1 MRIGPRGRS
10 ALLSYAVA
18 GAASLLS
25 LIPLLWVVSSSLKS
39 DKEIYTVHGR
49 FLPVHPTLS
58 HYLGLRAD
66 LPQFPG
72 YMLNSVIVTVT
83 SVTAVVL
90 FATLGA
96 YPLAR
101 YRFPGRRLVFSFV
114 LLAVAVPYVLYL
126 VPIYV
131 MESGTGLLNT
141 IPGLVL
147 PYVALNLPLAF
158 ILMEGSYRV
167 IPRDFEEAAQI
178 DGCSPLRAWWSV
190 ALPLARS
197 GVAAA
202 VIFTFVAV
210 WEEFMFA
217 VTLFGTGDNTTFPV
231 GVTFLQSEGQSYA
244 FGQLSA
250 TIVIALIPALIIFLL
265 LQRHFV
271 KGLVEGGLKG

>member
-72 YMLNSVIVTVT
+72 YMLNSVIVTVA

>member
-1 MRIGPRGRS
+1 MRIGSRGRS

-72 YMLNSVIVTVT
+72 YMLNSVIVTVA

>member
-72 YMLNSVIVTVT
+72 YMLNSVIVTVA

-114 LLAVAVPYVLYL
+114 LLAVAVPVRA
-126 VPIYV
+126 VPGADLCDGV
-131 MESGTGLLNT
+131 RHGAAEHH
-141 IPGLVL
+141 
-147 PYVALNLPLAF
+147 
-158 ILMEGSYRV
+158 
-167 IPRDFEEAAQI
+167 PRA
-178 DGCSPLRAWWSV
+178 G
-190 ALPLARS
+190 
-197 GVAAA
+197 AA
-202 VIFTFVAV
+202 VCRAQSSVGLHSDGGICTASSRGTSRKRRRSTAV
-210 WEEFMFA
+210 PRCA
-217 VTLFGTGDNTTFPV
+217 RG
-231 GVTFLQSEGQSYA
+231 GVWRCRLPGP
-244 FGQLSA
+244 GW
-250 TIVIALIPALIIFLL
+250 
-265 LQRHFV
+265 RRR
-271 KGLVEGGLKG
+271 

>member
-1 MRIGPRGRS
+1 M
-10 ALLSYAVA
+10 
-18 GAASLLS
+18 
-25 LIPLLWVVSSSLKS
+25 
-39 DKEIYTVHGR
+39 
-49 FLPVHPTLS
+49 
-58 HYLGLRAD
+58 
-66 LPQFPG
+66 
-72 YMLNSVIVTVT
+72 
-83 SVTAVVL
+83 
-90 FATLGA
+90 
-96 YPLAR
+96 
-101 YRFPGRRLVFSFV
+101 
-114 LLAVAVPYVLYL
+114 
-126 VPIYV
+126 
-131 MESGTGLLNT
+131 
-141 IPGLVL
+141 L

>member
-39 DKEIYTVHGR
+39 DKEIYTVQGR

-72 YMLNSVIVTVT
+72 YMLNSVIVTVA